1 MGVGGSSGPI
11 NSFRGWQYFLIFF
24 VLALGSIYAAP
35 NLFQPDPAL
44 EVRAVSSSSMD
55 ARGIKSSL
63 ENLRESGEI
72 AGVKKIEITDDSV
85 VIRMNDNESQL
96 RAKDAVENRLNAV
109 EQNVVIALARART
122 TPDWLSSLGGVP
134 MNLGLD
140 LFGGAHFLLQVNM
153 DDYLDGVVSSASE
166 AMRDALIEKRIRF
179 IPGRDW
185 LSDKTISIPFRSE
198 ELRDSAIEALTDFS
212 EYSIEEQERGGEFYL
227 VYGLTEDRVAEL
239 EDRAIDQNLTSL
251 RNRVNELGVSEPQV
265 QRLGRSRIVVDL
277 PGIQDSARAKEIL
290 NKFAN
295 LEFRLEALPNSRRS
309 QIESYDYEGIPREYS
324 VEI

>member
-1 MGVGGSSGPI
+1 MLGVGGSRGPI

-35 NLFQPDPAL
+35 NLFQPAPAL

-63 ENLRESGEI
+63 ENLRKSGEI
-72 AGVKKIEITDDSV
+72 SGVKKIQITDDSV

-179 IPGRDW
+179 SSFTLI
-185 LSDKTISIPFRSE
+185 
-198 ELRDSAIEALTDFS
+198 
-212 EYSIEEQERGGEFYL
+212 
-227 VYGLTEDRVAEL
+227 
-239 EDRAIDQNLTSL
+239 
-251 RNRVNELGVSEPQV
+251 
-265 QRLGRSRIVVDL
+265 
-277 PGIQDSARAKEIL
+277 
-290 NKFAN
+290 
-295 LEFRLEALPNSRRS
+295 
-309 QIESYDYEGIPREYS
+309 
-324 VEI
+324 